1 MGKEIDLLK
10 KYPKTKRN
18 LEERVLNK
26 TEEDRLVARRFDR
39 NFFDGERRFGYGG
52 FNYDSKYW
60 LGVVGDFRKY
70 WRLTKKNSLL
80 DVGCAKGFMM
90 HDFNLEIP
98 GINIKGVDISSYAIL
113 NSIKSMK
120 KNVQVANAIALPF
133 EDKSFDYVIS
143 INTIHNLN
151 LKDCEK
157 AIMEINRVSKKGA
170 YIVVDAYSNDAE
182 KERMFKWN
190 LTAKTIMSV
199 SEWKI
204 FFKKCGYNGDY
215 YWFIP

>member
-1 MGKEIDLLK
+1 
-10 KYPKTKRN
+10 
-18 LEERVLNK
+18 
-26 TEEDRLVARRFDR
+26 
-39 NFFDGERRFGYGG
+39 
-52 FNYDSKYW
+52 
-60 LGVVGDFRKY
+60 
-70 WRLTKKNSLL
+70 
-80 DVGCAKGFMM
+80 
-90 HDFNLEIP
+90 
-98 GINIKGVDISSYAIL
+98 
-113 NSIKSMK
+113 MK